1 MSIITNA
8 TSTLT
13 NATRKDDGVMGLV
26 DLLSPVENWAYNN
39 FRRTVARDMVHF
51 WHDDTLNTAASKAV
65 EEGADYTYV
74 ARTTPSRRQNVV
86 ETVAWPFR
94 ITLEAIAI
102 QTYTGKDELSYQLAK
117 NTIDFVNSVEF
128 DLLRATLVSAVDG
141 TVGKLS
147 GIIQLSSD
155 GNNHTSHS
163 SGTVLNASHLRGLMR
178 NNYDKG
184 NGELATDLFMSSFSR
199 AVVDSF
205 TTKTN
210 VVLNVDGPDAAARII
225 ES

>member
-1 MSIITNA
+1 MSIVTNA

-128 DLLRATLVSAVDG
+128 DLWRATLVSAVDG
-141 TVGKLS
+141 TVGKMSKLAKRFLDMVQW
-147 GIIQLSSD
+147 GIWRNLVHAPI
-155 GNNHTSHS
+155 
-163 SGTVLNASHLRGLMR
+163 ASV
-178 NNYDKG
+178 
-184 NGELATDLFMSSFSR
+184 A
-199 AVVDSF
+199 
-205 TTKTN
+205 
-210 VVLNVDGPDAAARII
+210 
-225 ES
+225 